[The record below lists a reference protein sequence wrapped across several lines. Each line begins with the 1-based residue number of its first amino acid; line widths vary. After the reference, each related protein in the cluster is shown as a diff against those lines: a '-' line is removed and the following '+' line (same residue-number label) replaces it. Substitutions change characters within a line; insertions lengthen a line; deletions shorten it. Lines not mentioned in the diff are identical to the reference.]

1 MEPLYTVDEAAKELG
16 VSSRFVRDLVADR
29 KIKFVRV
36 GRLVR
41 FRESALEAYLDAGT
55 CEPMTI
61 SDTWSA
67 RRVG

>member
-1 MEPLYTVDEAAKELG
+1 MERLYTVDETAEYLG
-16 VSSRFVRDLVADR
+16 TSSRFVRDLIAGR

-41 FRESALEAYLDAGT
+41 FRESSLEQYLDDGT